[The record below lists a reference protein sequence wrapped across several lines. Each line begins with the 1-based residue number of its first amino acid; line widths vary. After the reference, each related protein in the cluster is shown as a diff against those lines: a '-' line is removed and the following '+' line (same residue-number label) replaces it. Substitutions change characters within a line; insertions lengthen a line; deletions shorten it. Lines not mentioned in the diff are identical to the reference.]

1 MDLLKGAVA
10 AAKKRKAPQ
19 SEDADGKRRWVRQ
32 SDLQRERE
40 KEQEK
45 AVEEAE
51 ARWEKASRE
60 KQERLGAYRGAG
72 VSGLLPSA
80 ADEPGAASSSRAGD
94 AAEDDDED
102 ADVEI
107 DLPVDEVI
115 RRLRGFG
122 QPVTLFGEVRR
133 PDRARASAPR
143 ALPRTSALR
152 ATS

>member
-60 KQERLGAYRGAG
+60 KRERHGAYRGAG

-80 ADEPGAASSSRAGD
+80 DDESGAASS
-94 AAEDDDED
+94 
-102 ADVEI
+102 
-107 DLPVDEVI
+107 
-115 RRLRGFG
+115 
-122 QPVTLFGEVRR
+122 
-133 PDRARASAPR
+133 RARGGAR
-143 ALPRTSALR
+143 AARPTTTQTPTSR
-152 ATS
+152 STCRSTR